1 MKDLDTIR
9 PSDPKAPVT
18 DIKHPTPQQKPS
30 KNGHFNHIETAL
42 ETAQASNLKSSLLDS
57 TFLHQIGDLLQD
69 IALLII
75 SLVLF
80 VKPDWDIID
89 PIVSIILSFASKYF
103 IQGRAVLSFKLR
115 IYMYIFIYISLLYVL
130 QVYTILE

>member
-1 MKDLDTIR
+1 MKDLDTICPNDLQTR
-9 PSDPKAPVT
+9 VPDL
-18 DIKHPTPQQKPS
+18 KHPTPHQKPP
-30 KNGHFNHIETAL
+30 KNRHLNIPITAL
-42 ETAQASNLKSSLLDS
+42 ETAQKSNLKSSLLDS

-80 VKPDWDIID
+80 VKPEWDIID

-103 IQGRAVLSFKLR
+103 IQASAVCSFD
-115 IYMYIFIYISLLYVL
+115 
-130 QVYTILE
+130 